1 MTIVDEHTAD
11 LRRRLAKQNP
21 PTYVGGSPL
30 AKNQQNPPTY
40 VGGSPK
46 NTRRTNAGAH
56 APARNAGGSK
66 CTGKKS
72 NKILLHHVPPLL
84 LFLLSCYNRVVE
96 L

>member
-1 MTIVDEHTAD
+1 MTIFDEHTAD
-11 LRRRLAKQNP
+11 LRRRLAQQNP

-56 APARNAGGSK
+56 APARSTPARNVGGFAGAECRRCSGTNPFQG
-66 CTGKKS
+66 C
-72 NKILLHHVPPLL
+72 
-84 LFLLSCYNRVVE
+84 
-96 L
+96 